1 LGVPIPPPTQI
12 WEVTLSLQGTLDTF
26 ALPDVLRL
34 LASTAKTGR
43 LHVEGDRASGDV
55 WLDAG
60 HVVAAHADVSG
71 PGAPL
76 VETTFELLRCAD
88 GAFAFDADMTTSDAG
103 APAEVAPLLE
113 ESERLLAEWRDIEAV
128 VPSMQAWVH
137 MAAELG
143 QPKAW
148 VTADQWRL
156 LVAIGGG
163 SRVAALA
170 DTLGLRELPVCRA
183 VKDLVEAGLATVD
196 GAEREAAVQPE
207 AAAVEQ
213 RVPRAVRR
221 PKAAAVPS
229 PDAMDEL
236 AALAEASKVDAPELA
251 RQLSQL
257 GPEAARAVAAAAQA
271 TTPEEREAALA
282 SLEGDTDGQGINRG
296 LLLKFLSSVRS

>member
-1 LGVPIPPPTQI
+1 M
-12 WEVTLSLQGTLDTF
+12 SLQGTLDTF

-43 LHVEGDRASGDV
+43 LHVEGDRASGEV

-60 HVVAAHADVSG
+60 HVVAAEADTSG

-88 GAFAFDADMTTSDAG
+88 GSFSFDTDMTTSEAG
-103 APAEVAPLLE
+103 APAEVVPLLE
-113 ESERLLAEWRDIEAV
+113 ESEKLLAEWREIETV
-128 VPSMQAWVH
+128 VPSMDAWVR
-137 MAAELG
+137 MAPELS
-143 QPKAW
+143 QPKVW
-148 VTADQWRL
+148 VNADQWRL
-156 LVAIGGG
+156 LVTVGGG
-163 SRVAALA
+163 CQVRGLA
-170 DTLGLRELPVCRA
+170 DALDLRELPVCRA
-183 VKDLVEAGLATVD
+183 VKELVEAGLAAVD
-196 GAEREAAVQPE
+196 TDGEVHEPVAPVAAESKARPARRA
-207 AAAVEQ
+207 
-213 RVPRAVRR
+213 RV
-221 PKAAAVPS
+221 AAVPS

-282 SLEGDTDGQGINRG
+282 SLEGESEGHGINRG